1 MYRIDAPMFVKLSF
15 GFSVVRVPVILLECW
30 VRTRQG

>member
-1 MYRIDAPMFVKLSF
+1 MFVKASFGF
-15 GFSVVRVPVILLECW
+15 GFSVVRPGNLLQCW